1 MSSFYDKI
9 LAFKIEA
16 NAAITKISSLEE
28 LDVIK
33 IKYLGKKGIINS
45 ELRHAMDL
53 PNEEKRICAQALN
66 QIKTELGHKLNEK
79 LESLKQLKHLAQIE
93 KEREDV
99 TLPVFPEYPGRL
111 HLVNSTIDSVVR
123 ILSALGFESVY
134 GPEVEDDFHNFTA
147 LNTPLYHPAREMQD
161 SFYFDGGFLLR
172 THTSPM
178 QIRAMTSGRP
188 PFKIIAPG
196 RVYRR
201 DLDSTHT
208 PMFHQIEWLW
218 IDTHVNMSHLI
229 GCIDYFLKKFFAN
242 EDLAIRLRP
251 SFFPFTEPSAEVDI
265 KLSDYGRGWMEVMG
279 CGMVHP
285 SVLRNVG
292 LDDKKYQGFAAGLG
306 VERFTMLKHKIDDIR
321 SFFDSDI
328 GWLSHYGKLP
338 FAT

>member
-1 MSSFYDKI
+1 MSFYDKI
-9 LAFKIEA
+9 LALKDEA
-16 NAAITKISSLEE
+16 VATIASISSLEE
-28 LDVIK
+28 LSEAK
-33 IKYLGKKGIINS
+33 IRYLGKKGVINS
-45 ELRHAMDL
+45 ELRYAMDL
-53 PNEEKRICAQALN
+53 PDEEKRVCAQALN
-66 QIKTELGHKLNEK
+66 QIKDELACKLGAK
-79 LESLKQLKHLAQIE
+79 LDSLKQLKHLTQIE
-93 KEREDV
+93 KEREDI
-99 TLPVFPEYPGRL
+99 TLPIFPEHPGRL
-111 HLVNSTIDSVVR
+111 HLISSTIDSVVK
-123 ILSALGFESVY
+123 ILSALGFELVY

-147 LNTPLYHPAREMQD
+147 LNTPIYHPAREMQD
-161 SFYFDGGFLLR
+161 SFYFDDSLLLR

-178 QIRAMTSGRP
+178 QIRAMTSGQP

-285 SVLRNVG
+285 NVIRNVG
-292 LDDKKYQGFAAGLG
+292 LDDEKYQGFAAGLG
-306 VERFTMLKHKIDDIR
+306 VERFAMLKHKIDDIR

-328 GWLSHYGKLP
+328 SWLRHYGALP
-338 FAT
+338 FTT